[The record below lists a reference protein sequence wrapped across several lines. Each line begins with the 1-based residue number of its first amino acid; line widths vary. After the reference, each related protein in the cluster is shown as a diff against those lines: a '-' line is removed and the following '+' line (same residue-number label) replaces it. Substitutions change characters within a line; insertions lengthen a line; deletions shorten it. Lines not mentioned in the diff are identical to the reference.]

1 MSTMHPDLLG
11 FAAWPTLW
19 SVAAVV
25 GTIVNLIL
33 LRRRGFPVLA
43 SLVVLTVAGCVA
55 LLGARVEYRLENG
68 LSLEQLWRGG
78 GQRMPGG
85 FLAFAIAVPMLL
97 RLARLPVLRF
107 LDTIVIGTAVAVA
120 VGRIGC
126 LLQGCCF
133 GVVSDLP
140 WALVFPPGSPA
151 HTSHRIHGWIEGDA
165 PGSLPVHPLQLY
177 FGLDA
182 LAIALVL
189 AWRLSRARFE
199 GEVLLWFF
207 VLRCWSKT
215 ALEELR
221 GMDLSAG
228 ANLSG
233 DVELWVA
240 CAATLVL
247 AGAYAWRIL
256 DGRQPAVGT
265 PPRHVV

>member
-1 MSTMHPDLLG
+1 MHPQLFG
-11 FAAWPTLW
+11 HPAWPVMW

-25 GTIVNLIL
+25 GTIVNLVL
-33 LRRRGFPVLA
+33 LRRRGFPVGRSLLVLA
-43 SLVVLTVAGCVA
+43 IAGGVA
-55 LLGARVEYRLENG
+55 LLGARIEYRLENG

-85 FLAFAIAVPMLL
+85 FLGFAVALPLLL
-97 RLARLPVLRF
+97 RAAGMPVLRF
-107 LDTIVIGTAVAVA
+107 LDVVVIGAAAAVA

-133 GVVSDLP
+133 GTPTDLP
-140 WALVFPPGSPA
+140 WGLTFPPGSPA
-151 HTSHRIHGWIEGDA
+151 HLSHRVKEWVTGAA
-165 PGSLPVHPLQLY
+165 PASLPVHPLQIY

-182 LAIALVL
+182 LAIAVVL
-189 AWRLSRARFE
+189 AWRLPRGRFA

-215 ALEELR
+215 VLERLR

-228 ANLSG
+228 ANRSG

-240 CAATLVL
+240 CAATVVL
-247 AGAYAWRIL
+247 TGVYAWRAA
-256 DGRQPAVGT
+256 RASS
-265 PPRHVV
+265 PPIGEASRHVV